1 MMRKS
6 RIALTVLASLTAS
19 FQTFASS
26 DIEACMWGSKDCFIV
41 SPPVLDVTNDT
52 RDNLLRLVSETKAVT
67 LTSQPVP
74 QDMTRSRS
82 FYFGYHDDAAPA
94 AASPAATEDTLSATL
109 QNQIAALGLNDSIL
123 KVTPMAPG
131 EEENRFVS
139 YTLTTVSLFF
149 GALLAD
155 TSLSAEHRQALATA
169 RMSLSDSA
177 EYRQQTGALDYPEGS
192 SARAFRDYLLAASDF
207 YQGDYP
213 AAAQTFTALQT
224 AKQPWVAETAS
235 YMLMRTALN
244 QSSENANGEYGDF
257 DVKKIDKNAAT
268 EARTAALAYLTAW
281 PKGQYAHSA
290 YSMLRRIDWY
300 REDWDLLADHYE
312 EALEAATNNDEIV
325 ALIAEN
331 DLKLQS
337 KDQSGDAMFIS
348 ATNAPLLTFTQ
359 TLRLMR
365 SKECNPRL
373 PCVDQAYLDALM
385 PSFDQARK
393 LPLWHYLTVM
403 QSFRTGDYPAVI
415 ANIKPITE
423 LPARNIVAFSEQV
436 LYGDALMAQQQW
448 PAARDHWAHLLTLS
462 KDTEQQQFVQARL
475 AAALVSGNEVAQI
488 FAADSRVTNLR
499 YRSLVLK
506 TRATPELLRQQ
517 ASKGPNDEERTIAL
531 HTLLVS
537 DLTEARY
544 GEWLQD
550 RKLSQHI
557 TQPVVTDAFAD
568 VQLSAFDWTG
578 EKTEK
583 GYACPTLETVVT
595 QLNQHADNS
604 HALNCLSEF
613 FRTTNVSVTTWPD
626 SGGNGTLD
634 NAVTTEKRTGQP
646 DRQHY
651 YQQVIGNS
659 KTEPEDKS
667 YALYRAVMCY
677 APSGYNDCGGKEVDK
692 TQRQRWFTQLKKQ
705 YPGSTWA
712 NKLKY
717 YW

>member
-1 MMRKS
+1 MHKS
-6 RIALTVLASLTAS
+6 RIALTVLALVSAS
-19 FQTFASS
+19 SQAFASS
-26 DIEACMWGSKDCFIV
+26 DIESCQWGSRNCFIV
-41 SPPVLDVTNDT
+41 SPPVLDVVNDT
-52 RDNLLRLVSETKAVT
+52 RDNLLRLVSETKPVT
-67 LTSQPVP
+67 LASQPVP
-74 QDMTRSRS
+74 ADMTRSRS
-82 FYFGYHDDAAPA
+82 FYFGYHDETSTIP
-94 AASPAATEDTLSATL
+94 ASPAAATGHL
-109 QNQIAALGLNDSIL
+109 PDALESQITTLGLDNSVLGVATMSQD
-123 KVTPMAPG
+123 
-131 EEENRFVS
+131 EEENRHVS
-139 YTLTTVSLFF
+139 NTLETVSHFYA
-149 GALLAD
+149 ALIADVSLTPDQRRELAI
-155 TSLSAEHRQALATA
+155 A
-169 RMSLSDSA
+169 RMGLSDSS
-177 EYRQQTGALDYPEGS
+177 ESRQRTESLHYPEGS
-192 SARAFRDYLLAASDF
+192 AARAFRDYLLAASDF
-207 YQGDYP
+207 YQGNYP
-213 AAAQTFTALQT
+213 AAAQTFNALQT

-244 QSSENANGEYGDF
+244 QSSQNANGEYGDF
-257 DVKKIDKNAAT
+257 DVKKIDKDAAAQ
-268 EARTAALAYLTAW
+268 ARTAALAYLTAW
-281 PKGQYAHSA
+281 PKGQYTDSA
-290 YSMLRRIDWY
+290 YAMLRRIDWY
-300 REDWDLLADHYE
+300 LENWDLLAAHYE
-312 EALEAATNNDEIV
+312 EALEAATDNDDIV

-337 KDQSGDAMFIS
+337 KDQSGDAVFTS
-348 ATNAPLLTFTQ
+348 APNTPLLTFTQ

-365 SKECNPRL
+365 SKECNPRM
-373 PCVDQAYLDALM
+373 PCVDQAYIDGLKGA
-385 PSFDQARK
+385 FDQARQ
-393 LPLWHYLTVM
+393 LPLWNYLTLM
-403 QSFRTGDYPAVI
+403 QSFRTGDYAAVT
-415 ANIKPITE
+415 ANIKPITG
-423 LPARNIVAFSEQV
+423 LPVRSIVAFSEQV

-462 KDTEQQQFVQARL
+462 KDPEQQQFVQARL
-475 AAALVSGNEVAQI
+475 AAALVFGNDVAQI
-488 FAADSRVTNLR
+488 FAADSQVTNLR

-517 ASKGPNDEERTIAL
+517 VSKGPNDEERTIAL
-531 HTLLVS
+531 HTLLVR

-557 TQPVVTDAFAD
+557 TQPVVSDAFAD
-568 VQLSAFDWTG
+568 VQLSTFDWTG
-578 EKTEK
+578 ERTEK

-595 QLNQHADNS
+595 QLSQHADNS

-613 FRTTNVSVTTWPD
+613 FRTTNASVTIWPD

-634 NAVTTEKRTGQP
+634 KVVVTDQRPGQP

>member
-1 MMRKS
+1 MRKS

-26 DIEACMWGSKDCFIV
+26 DIQDCIWGSQGCFIV

-52 RDNLLRLVSETKAVT
+52 RDNLLRLVSETRPVT
-67 LTSQPVP
+67 LASQPVP
-74 QDMTRSRS
+74 EDMTRSRS
-82 FYFGYHDDAAPA
+82 FYFGFHDDTAAVPA
-94 AASPAATEDTLSATL
+94 PTASVTPSPSPLES
-109 QNQIAALGLNDSIL
+109 QIAALGLPANVLETAKLSQGD
-123 KVTPMAPG
+123 
-131 EEENRFVS
+131 EENRHIS
-139 YTLTTVSLFF
+139 NTLETVSLFF
-149 GALLAD
+149 NALLAD
-155 TSLSAEHRQALATA
+155 ASLTPEQRQALATA
-169 RMSLSDSA
+169 RLSVPEPQQAEALSFTDGSA
-177 EYRQQTGALDYPEGS
+177 
-192 SARAFRDYLLAASDF
+192 ARAFRDYLLAASDF

-244 QSSENANGEYGDF
+244 KSSENANGEYGDF
-257 DVKKIDKNAAT
+257 DVKKIDKNAAA
-268 EARTAALAYLTAW
+268 EARTAALAYLAAW

-290 YSMLRRIDWY
+290 SAMLRRIDWY
-300 REDWDLLADHYE
+300 LENWDLLAGHYE
-312 EALEAATNNDEIV
+312 DALEAATDHDDIV

-337 KDQSGDAMFIS
+337 KDQSGEAVFTS

-393 LPLWHYLTVM
+393 LPLWHYLTLM

-448 PAARDHWAHLLTLS
+448 PAARDHWTHLLTLS
-462 KDTEQQQFVQARL
+462 QDPEQQQFVQARL

-488 FAADSRVTNLR
+488 FAADSPVKNLR

-557 TQPVVTDAFAD
+557 TQPVVSEAFAD

-595 QLNQHADNS
+595 QLSEHADNS

-613 FRTTNVSVTTWPD
+613 FRTTNVSVTIWPD

-634 NAVTTEKRTGQP
+634 NVVTTGKRTGQP

-651 YQQVIGNS
+651 YQQVIVNS

-677 APSGYNDCGGKEVDK
+677 APSGSNDCGGKEVDT
-692 TQRQRWFTQLKKQ
+692 TQRQRWFSQLKKQ

>member
-1 MMRKS
+1 MRKS

-26 DIEACMWGSKDCFIV
+26 DIQSCQWGSSDCFIV

-52 RDNLLRLVSETKAVT
+52 RDNLLRLVSETKPVT
-67 LTSQPVP
+67 LASQPVP
-74 QDMTRSRS
+74 GDMTRSRS
-82 FYFGYHDDAAPA
+82 FYFGYHDEAPPVPA
-94 AASPAATEDTLSATL
+94 PTLATSADPSPSPLES
-109 QNQIAALGLNDSIL
+109 QIAALGLAASVLETVKLSLGD
-123 KVTPMAPG
+123 
-131 EEENRFVS
+131 EENRHVS
-139 YTLTTVSLFF
+139 NTLETVSLFF
-149 GALLAD
+149 NALLAD
-155 TSLSAEHRQALATA
+155 TSLTPEQRQVLAMARLSLPEPPQAEAL
-169 RMSLSDSA
+169 SF
-177 EYRQQTGALDYPEGS
+177 PEGS
-192 SARAFRDYLLAASDF
+192 AARAFSDYLLAASNF

-213 AAAQTFTALQT
+213 AAVQTFTALQT

-257 DVKKIDKNAAT
+257 DVKKIDKDAAAQ
-268 EARTAALAYLTAW
+268 ARKAALAYLTAW
-281 PKGQYAHSA
+281 PKGQYADSA
-290 YSMLRRIDWY
+290 YAMLRRIDWY
-300 REDWDLLADHYE
+300 LENWDLLADHYE

-337 KDQSGDAMFIS
+337 KDQSGDAVFTS
-348 ATNAPLLTFTQ
+348 APNAPLLTFTQ

-373 PCVDQAYLDALM
+373 PCVDQAYIDALKD
-385 PSFDQARK
+385 SFDQARK

-403 QSFRTGDYPAVI
+403 QSFRMEDYPAVI
-415 ANIKPITE
+415 AAIKPASE
-423 LPARNIVAFSEQV
+423 LPARNIVAFSEQA

-448 PAARDHWAHLLTLS
+448 PAARDHWTHLLTLS
-462 KDTEQQQFVQARL
+462 KDPEQQQFIQARL
-475 AAALVSGNEVAQI
+475 AAALVSGNEVAKI

-517 ASKGPNDEERTIAL
+517 VSNGPNDEERTIAL

-544 GEWLQD
+544 SEWLQD
-550 RKLSQHI
+550 RKLAQHI
-557 TQPVVTDAFAD
+557 KQPVVSDAFAD
-568 VQLSAFDWTG
+568 VQLSTFDWTG
-578 EKTEK
+578 EETET

-595 QLNQHADNS
+595 QLSQHADNS

-613 FRTTNVSVTTWPD
+613 FRTTNASVKTWPD

-634 NAVTTEKRTGQP
+634 KAVTTEKRMGQP

-677 APSGYNDCGGKEVDK
+677 APSGYNDCGGKDVDK

>member
-1 MMRKS
+1 MMRKT

-26 DIEACMWGSKDCFIV
+26 DIESCQWGSTDCFIV

-52 RDNLLRLVSETKAVT
+52 RDNLLRLVSEKKPVT
-67 LTSQPVP
+67 LDSQPVP
-74 QDMTRSRS
+74 ADMTRSRS
-82 FYFGYHDDAAPA
+82 FYFGYHDATSSAP
-94 AASPAATEDTLSATL
+94 ASPATPADALPAPLES
-109 QNQIAALGLNDSIL
+109 QIAALGLDTSVL
-123 KVTPMAPG
+123 EVAKMSQG
-131 EEENRFVS
+131 EEENRHIS
-139 YTLTTVSLFF
+139 NSLTTVSLFYQ
-149 GALLAD
+149 ALLDD
-155 TSLSAEHRQALATA
+155 TSLTPEQRRALAIA
-169 RMSLSDSA
+169 RMSLPDSP
-177 EYRQQTGALDYPEGS
+177 ESGSQTEALNYPEGS
-192 SARAFRDYLLAASDF
+192 SARAFRDYLLAANDF
-207 YQGDYP
+207 YQGSYP
-213 AAAQTFTALQT
+213 DATQAFTALQT
-224 AKQPWVAETAS
+224 AKQKWVAETAS

-244 QSSENANGEYGDF
+244 QSSENASGEYGDF

-268 EARTAALAYLTAW
+268 LARTAAQAYLTAW
-281 PKGQYAHSA
+281 PNGQYRASA
-290 YSMLRRIDWY
+290 EGMMRRIDWY
-300 REDWDLLADHYE
+300 LEDWDTLAVRYE
-312 EALEAATNNDEIV
+312 QSLNQASTKDEIV
-325 ALIAEN
+325 KLIAEN

-348 ATNAPLLTFTQ
+348 APNAPLLTFTQ

-365 SKECNPRL
+365 SNDCNPRQ
-373 PCVDQAYLDALM
+373 PCVDQAYLDTLKPIFA
-385 PSFDQARK
+385 QASQ
-393 LPLWHYLTVM
+393 LPLWHYLTLV
-403 QSFRTGDYPAVI
+403 QSFRTADYAAVT
-415 ANIKPITE
+415 ANITE
-423 LPARNIVAFSEQV
+423 VKTLPARDIVTFSEQV

-448 PAARDHWAHLLTLS
+448 PAARDRWTHLLTLTQ
-462 KDTEQQQFVQARL
+462 DAEQQQFLQARL
-475 AAALVSGNEVAQI
+475 AAALVSGDEVDRIYAP
-488 FAADSRVTNLR
+488 DSRVTNLR

-517 ASKGPNDEERTIAL
+517 ASSGPNDEERTIAL
-531 HTLLVS
+531 HTLLVR
-537 DLTEARY
+537 DLTEGRY

-557 TQPVVTDAFAD
+557 TQPVVSEAFAD
-568 VQLSAFDWTG
+568 VQLTAFDWTG

-583 GYACPTLETVVT
+583 GYVCPALETVVT
-595 QLNQHADNS
+595 QLSQRAGNS

-613 FRTTNVSVTTWPD
+613 FRTTNVSVSTWSD

-634 NAVTTEKRTGQP
+634 TIVAAGKHPGRP

-677 APSGYNDCGGKEVDK
+677 APSGYNDCGGKDVDK
-692 TQRQRWFTQLKKQ
+692 AQRQRWFVQLKKQ

>member
-1 MMRKS
+1 MRKS

-19 FQTFASS
+19 FQTLASS
-26 DIEACMWGSKDCFIV
+26 DIQGCIWGSKDCFIV

-52 RDNLLRLVSETKAVT
+52 RDNLLRLVSETKPVT
-67 LTSQPVP
+67 LASQPVP
-74 QDMTRSRS
+74 EDLTRSRS
-82 FYFGYHDDAAPA
+82 FWFGYHDDAAPA
-94 AASPAATEDTLSATL
+94 PTPAASVPPSPSPLES
-109 QNQIAALGLNDSIL
+109 QIAALGLAANVLETAKLSQGD
-123 KVTPMAPG
+123 
-131 EEENRFVS
+131 EENRHVS
-139 YTLTTVSLFF
+139 NTLETVSLFF
-149 GALLAD
+149 SALLAD
-155 TSLSAEHRQALATA
+155 TSLTPEQRQALAIA
-169 RMSLSDSA
+169 RLSLP
-177 EYRQQTGALDYPEGS
+177 ERQQADTLSFPDGS
-192 SARAFRDYLLAASDF
+192 PARAFRDYLLAASDF

-257 DVKKIDKNAAT
+257 DVKKIDKNAAA

-281 PKGQYAHSA
+281 PKGQYAKSA
-290 YSMLRRIDWY
+290 YAMLRRIDWY
-300 REDWDLLADHYE
+300 LENWDLLADHYE
-312 EALEAATNNDEIV
+312 EALDAATDNDEIV

-337 KDQSGDAMFIS
+337 KDQSGDAVFTS

-393 LPLWHYLTVM
+393 LPLWHYLTLM

-423 LPARNIVAFSEQV
+423 LPARNIVAFSEQA

-448 PAARDHWAHLLTLS
+448 PAARDHWTHLLTLS
-462 KDTEQQQFVQARL
+462 KDPEQQQFVQARL

-488 FAADSRVTNLR
+488 FAADSRVTSLR

-517 ASKGPNDEERTIAL
+517 VSKGPNDEERTIAL
-531 HTLLVS
+531 HTLLIR

-544 GEWLQD
+544 AEWLQD

-557 TQPVVTDAFAD
+557 TQPVGTDAFAD
-568 VQLSAFDWTG
+568 VQLSVFDWTG
-578 EKTEK
+578 EETEK

-595 QLNQHADNS
+595 QLSQQADNS

-613 FRTTNVSVTTWPD
+613 FRTTNASVTTWPD

-634 NAVTTEKRTGQP
+634 TAVTTEKRTGQP
-646 DRQHY
+646 NRQYY

>member
-1 MMRKS
+1 MRKS

-19 FQTFASS
+19 FQAFASS
-26 DIEACMWGSKDCFIV
+26 DIQSCQWGSSDCFIV

-52 RDNLLRLVSETKAVT
+52 RDNLLRLVSETKPVT
-67 LTSQPVP
+67 LASQPVP
-74 QDMTRSRS
+74 GDMTRSRS
-82 FYFGYHDDAAPA
+82 FYFGYHDDAAAVPTA
-94 AASPAATEDTLSATL
+94 APSASIVPSPLETR
-109 QNQIAALGLNDSIL
+109 IAALGLSANVLETTKLSLGD
-123 KVTPMAPG
+123 
-131 EEENRFVS
+131 EENRHVS
-139 YTLTTVSLFF
+139 NTRQTVSLFF

-155 TSLSAEHRQALATA
+155 ASLSAEQRQALALA
-169 RMSLSDSA
+169 RLSLPEAHQAEALSFPDGSA
-177 EYRQQTGALDYPEGS
+177 
-192 SARAFRDYLLAASDF
+192 ARAFREYLLAASDF
-207 YQGDYP
+207 YQGNYP
-213 AAAQTFTALQT
+213 AAAQIFTALQT

-235 YMLMRTALN
+235 YMQMRTALN
-244 QSSENANGEYGDF
+244 QSSQNANGEYGDF
-257 DVKKIDKNAAT
+257 DVKKIDKNAAA
-268 EARTAALAYLTAW
+268 EARSAALAYLTAW
-281 PKGQYAHSA
+281 PKGQYADSA
-290 YSMLRRIDWY
+290 YAMLRRIDWY
-300 REDWDLLADHYE
+300 LENWDLLADHYE
-312 EALEAATNNDEIV
+312 EALEAATDNDEIV

-337 KDQSGDAMFIS
+337 KDQSGDTVFTS

-415 ANIKPITE
+415 ASIKPITE

-448 PAARDHWAHLLTLS
+448 PAARDHWTHLLTLS
-462 KDTEQQQFVQARL
+462 LDPEQQQFVQARL

-517 ASKGPNDEERTIAL
+517 VSKGPNDEERTIAL
-531 HTLLVS
+531 HTLLVR

-544 GEWLQD
+544 DQWLQD

-557 TQPVVTDAFAD
+557 TQPVVTGAFAD
-568 VQLSAFDWTG
+568 VQLSTFDWTG
-578 EKTEK
+578 EHTEK

-595 QLNQHADNS
+595 QLSQHADNS

-613 FRTTNVSVTTWPD
+613 FRTTNASVTIWPD

-634 NAVTTEKRTGQP
+634 TAVTTEKRTGQP

-692 TQRQRWFTQLKKQ
+692 AQRQRWFTQLKKQ
-705 YPGSTWA
+705 YPGSMWA

>member
-1 MMRKS
+1 M
-6 RIALTVLASLTAS
+6 
-19 FQTFASS
+19 
-26 DIEACMWGSKDCFIV
+26 G
-41 SPPVLDVTNDT
+41 
-52 RDNLLRLVSETKAVT
+52 
-67 LTSQPVP
+67 
-74 QDMTRSRS
+74 
-82 FYFGYHDDAAPA
+82 
-94 AASPAATEDTLSATL
+94 
-109 QNQIAALGLNDSIL
+109 
-123 KVTPMAPG
+123 
-131 EEENRFVS
+131 
-139 YTLTTVSLFF
+139 
-149 GALLAD
+149 
-155 TSLSAEHRQALATA
+155 
-169 RMSLSDSA
+169 LSDTGESRQRAEALSFPDGSA
-177 EYRQQTGALDYPEGS
+177 
-192 SARAFRDYLLAASDF
+192 ARAFRDYLLAASDF
-207 YQGDYP
+207 YQGNYP
-213 AAAQTFTALQT
+213 AAVQTFTALQT

-235 YMLMRTALN
+235 YMVMRTALN
-244 QSSENANGEYGDF
+244 QSSQNASGEYGDF
-257 DVKKIDKNAAT
+257 DVKKIDKNAAAQ
-268 EARTAALAYLTAW
+268 ARTAALAYLTAW
-281 PKGQYAHSA
+281 PEGQYAKSA
-290 YSMLRRIDWY
+290 SAMLRRIDWY
-300 REDWDLLADHYE
+300 LENWDLLADHYE
-312 EALEAATNNDEIV
+312 EALEAATGNDEIV

-337 KDQSGDAMFIS
+337 KDQSGDAMFTS
-348 ATNAPLLTFTQ
+348 AINAPLLTFTQ

-365 SKECNPRL
+365 NKACNPRQ
-373 PCVDQAYLDALM
+373 PCVDKAYLDALM

-393 LPLWHYLTVM
+393 LPLWHYLTLM
-403 QSFRTGDYPAVI
+403 QSFRMEDYPAVI
-415 ANIKPITE
+415 ANVKPATT
-423 LPARNIVAFSEQV
+423 LPARDIVAFSEQV

-462 KDTEQQQFVQARL
+462 QDPEQQQFVQARL
-475 AAALVSGNEVAQI
+475 AAALVSGNEVAQV

-517 ASKGPNDEERTIAL
+517 VSQGPNDEERTIAL
-531 HTLLVS
+531 HTLLVR

-544 GEWLQD
+544 GDWLQD

-578 EKTEK
+578 EHTEK
-583 GYACPTLETVVT
+583 GYACPTLETVVS
-595 QLNQHADNS
+595 QLSQHADNS

-613 FRTTNVSVTTWPD
+613 FRTTHVSVSTLID

-634 NAVTTEKRTGQP
+634 HAVIADKRPGQP

-659 KTEPEDKS
+659 KAEPEDKS

-705 YPGSTWA
+705 YPGSPWA

>member
-1 MMRKS
+1 MRKS

-26 DIEACMWGSKDCFIV
+26 DIQSCQWGSSDCFIV

-52 RDNLLRLVSETKAVT
+52 RDNLLRLVSETKPVT
-67 LTSQPVP
+67 LASQPVP
-74 QDMTRSRS
+74 GDMTRSRS
-82 FYFGYHDDAAPA
+82 FYFGYHDEAPPVPA
-94 AASPAATEDTLSATL
+94 PTLATSADPSPSPLES
-109 QNQIAALGLNDSIL
+109 QIAALGLAASVLETVKLSLGD
-123 KVTPMAPG
+123 
-131 EEENRFVS
+131 EENRHVS
-139 YTLTTVSLFF
+139 NTLETVSLFF
-149 GALLAD
+149 NALLAD
-155 TSLSAEHRQALATA
+155 TSLTPEQRQVLAMARLSLPEPPQAEAL
-169 RMSLSDSA
+169 SF
-177 EYRQQTGALDYPEGS
+177 PEGS
-192 SARAFRDYLLAASDF
+192 AARAFSDYLLAASNF

-224 AKQPWVAETAS
+224 AKQSWVAETAS

-257 DVKKIDKNAAT
+257 DVKKIDKNAAA

-281 PKGQYAHSA
+281 PKGQYADSA
-290 YSMLRRIDWY
+290 YAMLRRIDWY
-300 REDWDLLADHYE
+300 LENWDLLADHYE

-337 KDQSGDAMFIS
+337 KDQSGDAVFTS
-348 ATNAPLLTFTQ
+348 APNAPLLTFTQ

-373 PCVDQAYLDALM
+373 PCVDQAYIDALKD
-385 PSFDQARK
+385 SFDQARK

-403 QSFRTGDYPAVI
+403 QSFRMEDYPAVI
-415 ANIKPITE
+415 AAIKPASE
-423 LPARNIVAFSEQV
+423 LPARNIVAFSEQA

-448 PAARDHWAHLLTLS
+448 PAARDHWMHLLTLS
-462 KDTEQQQFVQARL
+462 KDPEQQQFIQARL
-475 AAALVSGNEVAQI
+475 AAALVSGNEVAKI

-517 ASKGPNDEERTIAL
+517 VSNGPNDEERTIAL

-544 GEWLQD
+544 SEWLQD
-550 RKLSQHI
+550 RKLAQHI
-557 TQPVVTDAFAD
+557 KQPVVSDAFAD
-568 VQLSAFDWTG
+568 VQLSTFDWTG
-578 EKTEK
+578 EETET

-595 QLNQHADNS
+595 QLSQHADNS

-613 FRTTNVSVTTWPD
+613 FRTTNASVKTWPD

-634 NAVTTEKRTGQP
+634 KAVTTEKRMGQP

-677 APSGYNDCGGKEVDK
+677 APSGYNDCGGKDVDK